1 MKNIVIVG
9 FMGTGK
15 SVVAKEVAKRLG
27 LQYVSMD
34 KMIEGRE
41 GRQIKEIFAQDGED
55 YFRKIEKEIT
65 KELSRKDDLVIDAGG
80 GVVIDDENVRN
91 LKSRGIMVSLSA
103 RADVILSRT
112 DRSKDRP
119 LLNVPDPKRR
129 IEELLAARAAH
140 YARADFHIDTSDKKI
155 SDVVEEVIRI
165 SNEAGD

>member
-1 MKNIVIVG
+1 VKNIVLVG

-27 LQYVSMD
+27 RQYVSMD
-34 KMIEGRE
+34 KMIEDKE
-41 GRQIKEIFAQDGED
+41 GKPIKEIFAKDGEE

-65 KELSRKDDLVIDAGG
+65 KELSHKDGLVIDAGG

-91 LKSRGIMVSLSA
+91 LKSHGTMVCLSA
-103 RADVILSRT
+103 SPDVILSRT
-112 DRSKDRP
+112 APSKDRP
-119 LLNVPDPKRR
+119 LLNTPDPKRR

-140 YARADFHIDTSDKKI
+140 YAKADFHIDTSDKKI
-155 SDVVEEVIRI
+155 SYVIEEVIRI

>member
-1 MKNIVIVG
+1 MKNIVLVG

-112 DRSKDRP
+112 DPGKDRP
-119 LLNVPDPKRR
+119 LLDTPDPKRR
-129 IEELLAARAAH
+129 IEELLAARKGH
-140 YARADFHIDTSDKKI
+140 YAKADFHIDTSDKKI
-155 SDVVEEVIRI
+155 SDVIGEVIRI